1 MEDGG
6 STVAAAAADVVCNLF
21 TLQLV
26 LSSVK
31 DYKL

>member
-6 STVAAAAADVVCNLF
+6 STVAAAADVVCNLF